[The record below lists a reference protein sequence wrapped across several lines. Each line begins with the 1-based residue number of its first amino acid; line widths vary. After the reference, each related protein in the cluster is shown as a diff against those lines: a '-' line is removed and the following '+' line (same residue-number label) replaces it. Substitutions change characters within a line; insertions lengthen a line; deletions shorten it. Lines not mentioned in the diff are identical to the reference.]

1 MKQTFLK
8 LSLALSIAFVFQSCV
23 YINKD
28 EDIPPRGET
37 TRTYDFRN
45 FDELEVSDAIRVH
58 VIAGT
63 SFSVEATGER
73 NDLDDLN
80 IFVQDGKLTARYNN
94 SWRKRQRMD
103 IDITMPD
110 LAGVDFSGA
119 VDAEINDFENL
130 PSIEIELSGASHCDF
145 EGSGT
150 TLKFDLNG
158 ASQLNAFGKMKFL
171 DGEAS
176 GASQLNAFEL
186 ETEESDLDVSG
197 ASNAKVWVTRLLD
210 VKASGASN
218 VRYRGNPKVE
228 KEVTGGSSVRAD

>member
-1 MKQTFLK
+1 MKQTFLT
-8 LSLALSIAFVFQSCV
+8 LSIALISVFQSCV
-23 YINKD
+23 CINED

-37 TRTYDFRN
+37 TRTYDFRD
-45 FDELEVSDAIRVH
+45 FDELEVSDAI
-58 VIAGT
+58 
-63 SFSVEATGER
+63 SVNVVSGSAFEVSATGER

-94 SWRKRQRMD
+94 SWKKRQRMD

-119 VDAEINDFENL
+119 VDARIEDFVNL
-130 PSIEIELSGASHCDF
+130 PSVEIELSGASQCDF
-145 EGSGT
+145 EGTGT
-150 TLKFDLNG
+150 TLKFDING
-158 ASQLNAFGKMKFL
+158 ASRLSTFGKMKFL
-171 DGEAS
+171 DGEVS

-197 ASNAKVWVTRLLD
+197 ASNAKVWVTRLLE
-210 VKASGASN
+210 VKANGASN

>member
-1 MKQTFLK
+1 MKQTFL
-8 LSLALSIAFVFQSCV
+8 ALSIALCIISVFQSCV

-45 FDELEVSDAIRVH
+45 FDELEVSDAIRVN
-58 VIAGT
+58 VVSG
-63 SFSVEATGER
+63 SGFEVSATGER

-94 SWRKRQRMD
+94 SWKKRQRMD

-119 VDAEINDFENL
+119 VNAKIEDFVNL
-130 PSIEIELSGASHCDF
+130 PSVEIELSGAAQCDF
-145 EGSGT
+145 EGTGT
-150 TLKFDLNG
+150 TLKFDVNG
-158 ASQLNAFGKMKFL
+158 ASRLNAFGKMKFL

-197 ASNAKVWVTRLLD
+197 ASNAKVWVTRLLE

>member
-1 MKQTFLK
+1 MKQIFLT
-8 LSLALSIAFVFQSCV
+8 LSIALGIASVFQSCV
-23 YINKD
+23 CIDKD

-37 TRTYDFRN
+37 TRTYDFRD
-45 FDELEVSDAIRVH
+45 FDELEVGDAIRVN
-58 VIAGT
+58 VVSGSAFEV
-63 SFSVEATGER
+63 SATGER

-80 IFVQDGKLTARYNN
+80 IFVQDGKLTARYND
-94 SWRKRQRMD
+94 SWKKRQRMD

-119 VDAEINDFENL
+119 VNARIEDFVNL
-130 PSIEIELSGASHCDF
+130 PSVEIELSGASQCDF
-145 EGSGT
+145 EGTGT
-150 TLKFDLNG
+150 TLKFDING
-158 ASQLNAFGKMKFL
+158 ASQLNTFGKMKFL

-197 ASNAKVWVTRLLD
+197 ASNARVWVTRLLD

>member
-1 MKQTFLK
+1 MKQIFLT
-8 LSLALSIAFVFQSCV
+8 LSIALGIASVFQSCV
-23 YINKD
+23 CIDKD

-37 TRTYDFRN
+37 TRTYDFRD
-45 FDELEVSDAIRVH
+45 FDELEVGDAIRVN
-58 VIAGT
+58 VVSGSAFEV
-63 SFSVEATGER
+63 SATGER

-80 IFVQDGKLTARYNN
+80 IFVQDGKLTARYND
-94 SWRKRQRMD
+94 SWKKRQRMD

-119 VDAEINDFENL
+119 VNARIEDFVNL
-130 PSIEIELSGASHCDF
+130 PSVEIELSGASQCDF
-145 EGSGT
+145 EGTGT
-150 TLKFDLNG
+150 TLKFDING
-158 ASQLNAFGKMKFL
+158 ASMLNTFGKMKFL

-186 ETEESDLDVSG
+186 ETEESALDVSG
-197 ASNAKVWVTRLLD
+197 ASNARVWVTRLLD

>member
-1 MKQTFLK
+1 MKQIFLT
-8 LSLALSIAFVFQSCV
+8 LSIALGIASVFQSCV
-23 YINKD
+23 CIDKD

-37 TRTYDFRN
+37 TRTYDFRD
-45 FDELEVSDAIRVH
+45 FDELEVGDAIRVN
-58 VIAGT
+58 VVSGSAFEV
-63 SFSVEATGER
+63 SATGER

-80 IFVQDGKLTARYNN
+80 IFVQDGKLTARYND
-94 SWRKRQRMD
+94 SWKKRQRMD

-119 VDAEINDFENL
+119 VNARIEDFVNL
-130 PSIEIELSGASHCDF
+130 PSVEIELSGASQCDF
-145 EGSGT
+145 EGTGT
-150 TLKFDLNG
+150 TLKFDING
-158 ASQLNAFGKMKFL
+158 ASQLNTFGKMKFL

-186 ETEESDLDVSG
+186 ETEESNLDVSG
-197 ASNAKVWVTRLLD
+197 ASNARVWVTRLLD

>member
-1 MKQTFLK
+1 MKQTFLT
-8 LSLALSIAFVFQSCV
+8 LLIAFSIASAFQSCV

-37 TRTYDFRN
+37 TRTYDFQN
-45 FDELEVSDAIRVH
+45 FDELEISDAIRVN
-58 VIAGT
+58 VVSGSAFEV
-63 SFSVEATGER
+63 SATGER

-80 IFVQDGKLTARYNN
+80 IFMQDGKLTARYNN
-94 SWRKRQRMD
+94 SWKKRQRMD

-119 VDAEINDFENL
+119 VDARIENFVNL
-130 PSIEIELSGASHCDF
+130 PSVEIELSGASQCDF
-145 EGSGT
+145 EGTGT
-150 TLKFDLNG
+150 TLKFDISG
-158 ASQLNAFGKMKFL
+158 ASRLSTFGKMKFL

-197 ASNAKVWVTRLLD
+197 ASNAEVWVTRLLE

-218 VRYRGNPKVE
+218 IRYRGNPKVE

>member
-1 MKQTFLK
+1 MKQTFLT
-8 LSLALSIAFVFQSCV
+8 LSIALGIASVFQSCV

-45 FDELEVSDAIRVH
+45 FDELEISDAIRVN
-58 VIAGT
+58 VVSGSAFEV
-63 SFSVEATGER
+63 SATGER

-94 SWRKRQRMD
+94 SWKKRQRMD
-103 IDITMPD
+103 IDIMMPD

-119 VDAEINDFENL
+119 VNARIEDFVNL
-130 PSIEIELSGASHCDF
+130 PSVEIELSGASQCDF
-145 EGSGT
+145 EGTGT
-150 TLKFDLNG
+150 TLKFDINDASRLNT
-158 ASQLNAFGKMKFL
+158 FGKMKFL

>member
-1 MKQTFLK
+1 MKQPFLK
-8 LSLALSIAFVFQSCV
+8 LSIVLAIAYGFQSCV
-23 YINKD
+23 NINSD
-28 EDIPPRGET
+28 DDIPPRGET

-45 FDELEVSDAIRVH
+45 FDELEISDAIRVH
-58 VIAGT
+58 VVAGS
-63 SFSVEATGER
+63 SFTVEATGER

-119 VDAEINDFENL
+119 VNAEIDKFENL
-130 PSIEIELSGASHCDF
+130 PSIDIELSGASLCDF

-150 TLKFDLNG
+150 TLKFDVSG
-158 ASQLNAFGKMKFL
+158 ASRLSVFGKMKFM

-176 GASQLNAFEL
+176 GASQVNAFDL
-186 ETEESDLDVSG
+186 EAEESDLDISG

-228 KEVTGGSSVRAD
+228 KEVTGGSSVRAE

>member
-1 MKQTFLK
+1 MKQTFLT
-8 LSLALSIAFVFQSCV
+8 LSVAATIAFVFQSCV

-28 EDIPPRGET
+28 DDIPPRGEA

-58 VIAGT
+58 VAAGT
-63 SFSVEATGER
+63 SFKVSATGER

-80 IFVQDGKLTARYNN
+80 VFVQDGKLTARYNN

-110 LAGVDFSGA
+110 LAEVDFSGA
-119 VDAEINDFENL
+119 VNAEIHDFENL
-130 PSIEIELSGASHCDF
+130 PSIEIDLSGASQCDF
-145 EGSGT
+145 DGSGT
-150 TLKFDLNG
+150 TLKFDING
-158 ASQLNAFGKMKFL
+158 ASRLNALGKMKFL

-176 GASQLNAFEL
+176 GASQLNAFDL

>member
-1 MKQTFLK
+1 MKQTFLT
-8 LSLALSIAFVFQSCV
+8 LSIALGIAFVFQSCV

-45 FDELEVSDAIRVH
+45 FDELEVSDAIRVN
-58 VIAGT
+58 VVSGSAFEV
-63 SFSVEATGER
+63 SATGER

-94 SWRKRQRMD
+94 SWKKRQRMD

-119 VDAEINDFENL
+119 VNARIEDFVNL
-130 PSIEIELSGASHCDF
+130 PSVEIELSGASECDF
-145 EGSGT
+145 EGTGT
-150 TLKFDLNG
+150 TLKFDING
-158 ASQLNAFGKMKFL
+158 ASRLNTFGKMKFL

>member
-1 MKQTFLK
+1 MKQIFLT
-8 LSLALSIAFVFQSCV
+8 LSIALGIASVFQSCV
-23 YINKD
+23 CIDKD

-37 TRTYDFRN
+37 TRTYDFRD
-45 FDELEVSDAIRVH
+45 FDELEVGDAIRVN
-58 VIAGT
+58 VVSGSAFEV
-63 SFSVEATGER
+63 SATGER

-80 IFVQDGKLTARYNN
+80 IFVQDGKLTARYND
-94 SWRKRQRMD
+94 SWKKRQRMD

-119 VDAEINDFENL
+119 VNARIEDFVNL
-130 PSIEIELSGASHCDF
+130 PSVEIELSGASRCDF
-145 EGSGT
+145 EGTGT
-150 TLKFDLNG
+150 TLKFDING
-158 ASQLNAFGKMKFL
+158 ASQLNTFGKMKFL

-197 ASNAKVWVTRLLD
+197 ASNARVWVTRLLD